1 MTAITTQ
8 QQHPKR
14 AAWRTAVQT
23 GLSVL
28 LTLGVV
34 LPAIVAIVAEEF
46 GTVLPEAW
54 LAWLVGA
61 AGVAASVSAALARI
75 MAIPGVD
82 AALKRLHLSSSPA
95 VDTDLSH

>member
-1 MTAITTQ
+1 MTTTQ
-8 QQHPKR
+8 QQHPIR

-23 GLSVL
+23 GLSVF

-34 LPAIVAIVAEEF
+34 LPVVAAIVSEEL
-46 GTVLPEAW
+46 GAVLPEAW
-54 LAWLVGA
+54 LAWFVGA

-82 AALKRLHLSSSPA
+82 AALKRFGLSSSPT
-95 VDTDLSH
+95 VQR